1 MRRSGDSLFGP
12 AFPFHGLFC
21 AQGAKLLDGATI
33 LVTLFQDRE
42 ATERKCARIHAL
54 VAEAEAGSREIARQL
69 ALTLILPQDRDDI
82 RDLNL
87 AFSGCMR
94 AVRAL
99 ATRFG
104 LYDFQRSRGTALDLA
119 EGIAGLATEITRML
133 EGLNRAGDAIRASG
147 QAVAQ
152 LCAEADQLLLLGL
165 GELYE
170 RPSDMAKDVLDIVKW
185 SHIYDRFEDV
195 FRQAEHVAQAIEGIA
210 LKRA

>member
-21 AQGAKLLDGATI
+21 EQGAKLLDSATI
-33 LVTLFQDRE
+33 LATLFQQRE
-42 ATERKCARIHAL
+42 ATERKCARIHTL
-54 VAEAEAGSREIARQL
+54 VAEAEAASHEITRQL

-99 ATRFG
+99 STRFG
-104 LYDFQRSRGTALDLA
+104 LYDFGGSRGTALDLA
-119 EGIAGLATEITRML
+119 EGTVGLATEIARML
-133 EGLNRAGDAIRASG
+133 DGMDRGGDAIRASG
-147 QAVAQ
+147 QIVAE
-152 LCAEADQLLLLGL
+152 LRAEGDQLLLLGL

-195 FRQAEHVAQAIEGIA
+195 FRQLERVAQAIEGIA
-210 LKRA
+210 LKRT